1 MVTCGC
7 CQGKLHRV
15 KYLFSRRF
23 LRITCVEYSEILQN
37 YKIQKLIDQRNVH
50 NDRNVC
56 MIVLQSWLLW
66 VLYINH
72 NPNGRAWGRY
82 YIWKSDK
89 YQSNN
94 PLDRCRYLCEYSVG
108 NNEKT
113 EQIKRLKFNA
123 RPQIIFIILIFK
135 WNDEK
140 QFQRAK
146 LRHGGW
152 KVA

>member
-1 MVTCGC
+1 
-7 CQGKLHRV
+7 
-15 KYLFSRRF
+15 
-23 LRITCVEYSEILQN
+23 
-37 YKIQKLIDQRNVH
+37 
-50 NDRNVC
+50 
-56 MIVLQSWLLW
+56 
-66 VLYINH
+66 
-72 NPNGRAWGRY
+72 
-82 YIWKSDK
+82 
-89 YQSNN
+89 
-94 PLDRCRYLCEYSVG
+94 VG